1 MDKNT
6 LAIFV
11 ILMLIAFGLTF
22 FVSGGVEAADYTD
35 TEEFKNK
42 IRRIESWRDLV
53 NEVQLEEN
61 YSFDTD
67 KILAIIAQESG
78 GLPWITS
85 NDKHQ
90 SVGLMQCTPAP
101 WTTTAARLKIPK
113 INIQCGLWILDN
125 AMRAANGNWREA
137 LRYYNCGVSRA
148 NEWANCGAYYADR
161 VLNFWLPYFDR
172 PEPIGQ
178 NWELRFV
185 YRWKGMKC
193 QKD

>member
-42 IRRIESWRDLV
+42 IRRVESWRDLV
-53 NEVQLEEN
+53 NEVQFEEG

-101 WTTTAARLKIPK
+101 WTTTAARLKNPK

-125 AMRAANGNWREA
+125 AMRAANGSWREA
-137 LRYYNCGVSRA
+137 LRYYNCGVFRA
-148 NEWANCGAYYADR
+148 NEWADCGAYYADR

-172 PEPIGQ
+172 PKPIGQ

-185 YRWKGMKC
+185 YRWKGAKC
-193 QKD
+193 RKD